1 MSLGI
6 LQYNWKID
14 STLRQAKK
22 EGAISTSEYDYLRAM
37 VEESAP
43 AASTAALINANG
55 VPDFLYAALFFST
68 LIWQSGE
75 VAGRD
80 DEAQAGH
87 KLATFVLHEES
98 PEHDPYWATKLLRG
112 LYDAH
117 QEAA

>member
-1 MSLGI
+1 MTLGI

-14 STLRQAKK
+14 STIRRAEKQ
-22 EGAISTSEYDYLRAM
+22 GAISTSEHDYLCAM
-37 VEESAP
+37 VEESVP
-43 AASTAALINANG
+43 ASSTAALINANG
-55 VPDFLYAALFFST
+55 MPDYLYAALFFST

-75 VAGRD
+75 LDGRD

-98 PEHDPYWATKLLRG
+98 PAHDPYWAASLLRG